1 MTDTTITSING
12 KTVSST
18 EETVVNG
25 DVVTT
30 VTKTKT
36 VRIQSFF
43 CFLNMKFRFC

>member
-1 MTDTTITSING
+1 MTDTVVSKTDAKTI
-12 KTVSST
+12 ST

-36 VRIQSFF
+36 V
-43 CFLNMKFRFC
+43 

>member
-1 MTDTTITSING
+1 MTDTVVPTASNG
-12 KTVSST
+12 NTVSSI

-36 VRIQSFF
+36 VG
-43 CFLNMKFRFC
+43 

>member
-1 MTDTTITSING
+1 MTDTVVPTTNNG

-30 VTKTKT
+30 ITKTKT
-36 VRIQSFF
+36 V
-43 CFLNMKFRFC
+43 